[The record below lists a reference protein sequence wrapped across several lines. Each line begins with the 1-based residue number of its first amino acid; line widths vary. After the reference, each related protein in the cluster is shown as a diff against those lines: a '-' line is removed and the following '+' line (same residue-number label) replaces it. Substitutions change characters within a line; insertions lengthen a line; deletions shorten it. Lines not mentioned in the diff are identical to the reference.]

1 MPMVCLW
8 PDCQDTY
15 CKKKCPHQEE
25 IQRANGG
32 WEDFESNPMTPEL
45 QAEFDKAFNREFP
58 QVPLHRSVRSATR
71 ARVVG

>member
-32 WEDFESNPMTPEL
+32 WEEWENTFPTPEL
-45 QAEFDKAFNREFP
+45 RAEFDKAFNREFP
-58 QVPLHRSVRSATR
+58 QVPLRASVDSATR
-71 ARVVG
+71 DRVVG